1 MGKKKVVEKQIELK
15 TPVVAVMGHVDH
27 GKTSLLDA
35 IRGTKVTDTEVGGI
49 TQSVRAH
56 QIDYTSK
63 DGYKTKI
70 TFIDTPGHEAFSNM
84 RSRGAKVAD
93 IALIVVAIDDGVKPQ
108 TKEAIKFALEQKLPI
123 IIALNKIDLPGENE
137 MKIKTQ
143 LSKEGVNTEDLG
155 GDAILVKTSTK
166 TMEGIDTLLETIV
179 LLTQVHELKFVASE
193 RPEVLA
199 EGLVL
204 ESNLS
209 KSLGAVAL
217 VILKKGIVNTSE
229 LYIANEKFSSKVRS
243 AFDTNQKRIEDAK
256 AGDPIWITG
265 ITDVLD
271 VGQSVRFFKGKIEAE
286 KEIETMQEEI
296 KAVEEAID
304 PMDAFLKM
312 VKESKSEGDK
322 KILNAIL
329 KTDTRG
335 SSEVLRSEVEKLND
349 EISEVKILE
358 IKEGEITETDIMNA
372 KNQKALIIGFRA
384 GISDNARKLAIREK
398 VLVRD
403 YQIIYELI
411 EELAAVL
418 DGLIEPEEQDVEVAR
433 ALVKKVFTLTNG
445 DSVAGSVVQKGVM
458 LKGYRV
464 YVEREGHKMEKGK
477 IKSLRLLKNEVKEA
491 TKNQE
496 CGILIDPKLDVQEG
510 DFVIAYKV
518 EKIG

>member
-1 MGKKKVVEKQIELK
+1 MAMGKKKVEEKQIELK

-84 RSRGAKVAD
+84 RSRGAQVAD
-93 IALIVVAIDDGVKPQ
+93 IALIVVAIDDGVQPQ

-123 IIALNKIDLPGENE
+123 IIALNKVDLPGENE

-155 GDAILVKTSTK
+155 GDAILIKTSTK

-179 LLTQVHELKFVASE
+179 LLTQIHELKYTPSE

-217 VILKKGIVNTSE
+217 VILKKGIVNTNE

-286 KEIETMQEEI
+286 KEVETMQEEI
-296 KAVEEAID
+296 KAVEEAVD

-322 KILNAIL
+322 KVLNAIL
-329 KTDTRG
+329 KL
-335 SSEVLRSEVEKLND
+335 S
-349 EISEVKILE
+349 
-358 IKEGEITETDIMNA
+358 
-372 KNQKALIIGFRA
+372 LIHI
-384 GISDNARKLAIREK
+384 
-398 VLVRD
+398 
-403 YQIIYELI
+403 
-411 EELAAVL
+411 
-418 DGLIEPEEQDVEVAR
+418 
-433 ALVKKVFTLTNG
+433 
-445 DSVAGSVVQKGVM
+445 
-458 LKGYRV
+458 
-464 YVEREGHKMEKGK
+464 
-477 IKSLRLLKNEVKEA
+477 
-491 TKNQE
+491 
-496 CGILIDPKLDVQEG
+496 
-510 DFVIAYKV
+510 
-518 EKIG
+518 